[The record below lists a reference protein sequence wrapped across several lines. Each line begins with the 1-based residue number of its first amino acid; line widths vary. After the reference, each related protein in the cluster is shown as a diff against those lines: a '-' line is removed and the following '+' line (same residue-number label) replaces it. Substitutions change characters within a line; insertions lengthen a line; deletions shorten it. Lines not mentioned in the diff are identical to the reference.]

1 MARKQIIQ
9 PALGLEDL
17 EKQAAK
23 IKVSGGE
30 SARVQQGFIN
40 QNSLNA
46 IIGNEGDPIEY
57 GVQAYFLK
65 VKNLTINYMES
76 ISGKDPRNLSLKG
89 QQSLR
94 RSCNR

>member
-9 PALGLEDL
+9 PALGLGDL

-23 IKVSGGE
+23 IKVSGGG

-46 IIGNEGDPIEY
+46 IVGSEGSPIEY
-57 GVQAYFLK
+57 GIQAYFLK
-65 VKNLTINYMES
+65 LKDLTINYMES
-76 ISGKDPRNLSLKG
+76 IKNPRNLSLKG